1 MRLCLFTDTLAD
13 VNGVSRF
20 IRNMAAQASDSGRDL
35 RVLTSTRLSVPGAAN
50 LANFV
55 PLAARSMPRY
65 EGLELVVPPLRAML
79 RAAATAKPDAIHV
92 STPGPVGLVG
102 ALAAWRLRI
111 PLLGVYHT
119 DFPAY
124 VGHLFDDPLL
134 TGAAAAYMRLFYRR
148 LATIFTRSDEYGRSL
163 ERLGVRRNRIVCLL
177 PGIDTAQF
185 QPSMRDP
192 TIWSALGVPAEGVKV
207 LYVGRVSVEKNLPL
221 LREAWKRVCCEL
233 SRSPAAARARLIV
246 VGDGPY
252 RQPMERTLAGSAA
265 HFLGFRHGRELSAI
279 YASSDIFVFPSTTDT
294 LGQVVME
301 AQSAGLPVL
310 VSDRGGPRE
319 QVRDGTTGLVL
330 PAADAG
336 AWARAILALAQDNN
350 RRRAMGH
357 AAHHSM
363 QCMTIRDS
371 FEHFWSVHQSAAG
384 EKAASPR
391 ERGPA
396 EESSG
401 RPCPSLS
408 DQAALRRA

>member
-20 IRNMAAQASDSGRDL
+20 IRNIAGQAADSGRDL
-35 RVLTSTRLSVPGAAN
+35 RVLTSTRSSVPGAN
-50 LANFV
+50 NIANFA

-79 RAAATAKPDAIHV
+79 RAAAAAKPDAIHV

-102 ALAAWRLRI
+102 AFAAWRLRV

-124 VGHLFDDPLL
+124 VGHLFGDPLL
-134 TGAAAAYMRLFYRR
+134 TGAASAYMRVFYRR

-163 ERLGVRRNRIVCLL
+163 ERLGVRRNRIVRLL

-192 TIWSALGVPAEGVKV
+192 AIWSAFGVPEVGVKV
-207 LYVGRVSVEKNLPL
+207 LYVGRISIEKNLPL
-221 LREAWKRVCCEL
+221 LSEAWKRVT
-233 SRSPAAARARLIV
+233 RAPVQSKGAPRPHLIV

-252 RQPMERTLAGSAA
+252 RQRMEHALAGCGA
-265 HFLGFRHGRELSAI
+265 HFLGFRHGRDLSAI
-279 YASSDIFVFPSTTDT
+279 YASGDMFVFPSTTDT

-310 VSDRGGPRE
+310 VSDRGGPQE
-319 QVRDGTTGLVL
+319 QVKCGATGLVL

-336 AWARAILALAQDNN
+336 AWARAIVALVQDGN
-350 RRRAMGH
+350 RRRAMGE

-363 QCMTIRDS
+363 QRMTIRES
-371 FEHFWSVHQSAAG
+371 FEHFWSVHRNAAG

-401 RPCPSLS
+401 RPCPNLS